1 MSNDLDERFAEALGA
16 AADNVVISSGARR
29 EAHARR
35 SPSRSRR
42 SVYAVA
48 ASAAAVV
55 AIAVAGS
62 LVAAHREAAPVPSGP
77 ASTALIATPLS
88 LEGGAALLEPC
99 LQQERNVPPEASPAA
114 AALSDRWTIDA
125 VFEIHLGTTRAEINL
140 DPDNKQTLRLLP
152 DEAPD
157 VFPVVLAHAA
167 DGTRAD
173 CGSPHGSGF
182 RPASLSDPAYVPGY
196 AQSTGATGY
205 VVWGTY
211 AQGAS
216 RVTVTIGGREREA
229 SLSHGYFAAVGSF
242 DPADVGV
249 PRPLGWGTAGQVVTA
264 YAADGSVLSQE
275 DQPESAVVARHSCWR
290 RPDGSP
296 LQVSKNVAAYAKG
309 TVSSSCGTALPL
321 GR

>member
-1 MSNDLDERFAEALGA
+1 MSNDLEERLAEALGA

-62 LVAAHREAAPVPSGP
+62 LVDDQPAAPPVDSSPTPS
-77 ASTALIATPLS
+77 LFATPLPLGS
-88 LEGGAALLEPC
+88 GAALLEPC
-99 LQQERNVPPEASPAA
+99 VEWERTAPIEASPAA
-114 AALSDRWTIDA
+114 AAQTGQWTIDA
-125 VFEIHLGTTRAEINL
+125 VFEIHLGTTHAAVDIG
-140 DPDNKQTLRLLP
+140 PDNKQTLRLLP
-152 DEAPD
+152 DQAPD
-157 VFPVVLAHAA
+157 TFPLVLAHAT

-173 CGSPHGSGF
+173 CWVPHGSGF
-182 RPASLSDPAYVPGY
+182 DPAPPMSDPAYVPGF
-196 AQSTGATGY
+196 AQLSGNMGSA
-205 VVWGTY
+205 VWGTY
-211 AQGAS
+211 AQGVA
-216 RVTVTIGGREREA
+216 RITVTIGDREREA
-229 SLSHGYFAAVGSF
+229 SLSHGYFAAVGAP

-264 YAADGSVLSQE
+264 YATNGSVLSRE
-275 DQPESAVVARHSCWR
+275 SRNESAVVAGHTCWH

-296 LQVSKNVAAYAKG
+296 LRVQKDVAAYATG